1 MNARLH
7 TRSAAGQ
14 PPGGISGAC
23 RLRAAHQHNGLDAM
37 FGTRNDLYRNF
48 GIGFVLGAVIVAVH
62 FFAAAPGLTL

>member
-1 MNARLH
+1 MNARPH